1 MIRSKIKFYVPVLF
15 ILFSFA
21 KVHSQNTCRL
31 QGTVKDSTTKE
42 SLIGAAIKIKGI
54 KTYYAI
60 TDTNGLFAINVLTDN
75 YSISVHQMG
84 YDSTKIHVT
93 IHSDKN
99 IIINLKENIKLLNTV
114 TVESQQ
120 LRVEQKG
127 DTTQFNANAYKT
139 NPDATVEDLIK
150 KLPGVTS
157 DGTTVKVN
165 GEEVKKVLVDGK
177 PFWGD
182 DPTAAF
188 KNLPA
193 DIVDKVQ
200 VFDKS
205 SDQAQFTG
213 FKDGDEQKA
222 MNIIT
227 KPGRNVGQFGKGYG
241 GYGTDNKY
249 NSGLSF
255 NSFNGKRRLSVIG
268 MSNNINQQNFNISDI
283 MSVMSNSG
291 QRPERGSRPPTFFSG
306 QQSGIATTNAVGINY
321 ADSWGKKVNVTGNY
335 FFNQTDN
342 TNESSIARNYFTENK
357 LIYDQRSIS
366 KTKNANH
373 KINFKLEYAI
383 DSLNAITVTP
393 RLTFQQNN
401 TNGDLTGYT
410 HLPES
415 PLVLSQTAN
424 KTSALN
430 TGYNFQNDFLLQH
443 KFRKKGRTISF
454 NINTEVNN
462 RDDDGSYYSSST
474 YSDSIVNSTI
484 LDQKYENSSKG
495 ITWGSTLSYT
505 EPVGKNGQVMFTYR
519 PSHTENNAD
528 KTTKNNT
535 GVGEYLQV
543 DTALSN
549 QYNNTYTTQRG
560 GVNYRVNKLKTN
572 LTVGVDMQEAVL
584 NGNQTFPTDLQLN
597 RSFTNIL
604 PTAQFNYKISRS
616 KNLNINYRTATK
628 SPSVSQ
634 LQNVIDISNPLM
646 VKSGNA
652 ALKQT
657 FENNLTMRL
666 GLGTPDKAKN
676 FFIFLM
682 ANQTNNYISNAT
694 YLINSDTLFQGYT
707 LKRGSQLIM
716 PVNLNNYY
724 SLRTFGVYSFPLK
737 FIKSNFNVN
746 GGYSYSHSPALIN
759 DAINYSGNN
768 AINGGISLSSNISQ
782 SIDFSVAYNGSYNSV
797 KNTLQTQS
805 NNIYFNH
812 TATLKV
818 NYILLKKIVFNTEV
832 NQMYYSGLTQSYN
845 QNFVLWNAYVGYK
858 FLKNQ
863 SLEAKVSVYDILNQ
877 NRNISRSV
885 TEAYTEDSKTN
896 ALKRYLMLT
905 LTYTFKNFKN
915 GSTAPEQISF
925 PKGMPPPGILPPPP
939 GH

>member
-1 MIRSKIKFYVPVLF
+1 MIGSKIRFCVPAFF
-15 ILFSFA
+15 ILFSFS
-21 KVHSQNTCRL
+21 KMYSQTYQL
-31 QGTVKDSTTKE
+31 QGIVKDSTTKE
-42 SLIGAAIKIKGI
+42 SLIGATVKITGTKI
-54 KTYYAI
+54 YYEI
-60 TDTNGLFAINVLTDN
+60 TDTNGHFSATILADN
-75 YSISVHQMG
+75 YTISVHQMG
-84 YDSTKIHVT
+84 YDSSKIN
-93 IHSDKN
+93 IAINSDKN
-99 IIINLKENIKLLNTV
+99 IILSLKENIKFLKTI

-127 DTTQFNANAYKT
+127 DTTQFNANAFKT
-139 NPDATVEDLIK
+139 NPDATAEDLVK
-150 KLPGVTS
+150 KFPGVTS
-157 DGTTVKVN
+157 DGTTIKVN

-177 PFWGD
+177 PFFGD
-182 DPTAAF
+182 DPTAAL

-222 MNIIT
+222 MNILT
-227 KPGRNVGQFGKGYG
+227 KSRKNVGQFGKVYG

-291 QRPERGSRPPTFFSG
+291 QRLGPGSGPPTFLSG
-306 QQSGIATTNAVGINY
+306 QQNGIATTNAVGVNY
-321 ADSWGKKVNVTGNY
+321 SDSWGKKINVSGNY
-335 FFNQTDN
+335 FFNETDN

-357 LIYDQRSIS
+357 LIYDQSSIS
-366 KTKNANH
+366 KTKNTNH

-383 DSLNAITVTP
+383 DSLNTITVTP
-393 RLTFQQNN
+393 RLTFQKNN
-401 TNGDLTGYT
+401 SNSDLTGYN

-415 PLVLSQTAN
+415 ALLLGQTDN

-443 KFRKKGRTISF
+443 KFRKRGRTISL
-454 NINTEVNN
+454 NINTEINN
-462 RDDDGSYYSSST
+462 RDGEGSYYSSST
-474 YSDSIVNSTI
+474 YGDSLVNSTI
-484 LDQKYENSSKG
+484 LDQKYESSNRG

-505 EPVGKNGQVMFTYR
+505 EPIGKNGQVMITYR
-519 PSHTENNAD
+519 PSYTENNAD
-528 KTTKNNT
+528 KITKNNT
-535 GVGEYLQV
+535 GGGEYLQV

-549 QYNNTYTTQRG
+549 RYNNTYTTQRG
-560 GVNYRVNKLKTN
+560 GINYRFNKLKTN

-584 NGNQTFPTDLQLN
+584 SGNQTFPTDFKLN

-604 PTAQFNYKISRS
+604 PTALFNYKVSRG
-616 KNLNINYRTATK
+616 KNLNISYRTSTK

-666 GLGTPDKAKN
+666 ALGNPDKAKHI
-676 FFIFLM
+676 FIFLM

-694 YLINSDTLFQGYT
+694 YLINSDTSFQGYT

-724 SLRTFGVYSFPLK
+724 SFRTFGVYSFPLK

-746 GGYSYSHSPALIN
+746 GGYTYSHTPALIN

-768 AINGGISLSSNISQ
+768 AINGGIYLSSNISQ
-782 SIDFSVAYNGSYNSV
+782 SLDFSVAYNGSYNLV
-797 KNTLQTQS
+797 KNTLQIQS
-805 NNIYFNH
+805 NNTYFNH

-818 NYILLKKIVFNTEV
+818 NYILLKKIVFSTEV
-832 NQMYYSGLTQSYN
+832 NQMYYTGLTQSYN

-858 FLKNQ
+858 FLKDK

-877 NRNISRSV
+877 NRSISRSV
-885 TEAYTEDSKTN
+885 TEAYMEDSKTN
-896 ALKRYLMLT
+896 ALKRYSMFT

-925 PKGMPPPGILPPPP
+925 PKGMPPPGTLPPPP
-939 GH
+939 PVN